1 MRPEGPSTARGAS
14 GTQQDGAVTPGLAA
28 CGAAVPCWDQTGNIT
43 RVQRDAEGWYLVSD
57 RFSTPEALEPK
68 G

>member
-1 MRPEGPSTARGAS
+1 MHPEGPSTARGAS
-14 GTQQDGAVTPGLAA
+14 GTQQDGAVTPGPAA
-28 CGAAVPCWDQTGNIT
+28 RGAAVPCWDQTGNIT
-43 RVQRDAEGWYLVSD
+43 QHRDAEGWYLVSD